1 MSAASDGKKH
11 GPTPASQFACQQAG
25 KNDGRSAG
33 KGGQQ
38 PQCPQRG
45 TDGVL
50 QEPRDPR
57 DQRRLIDISPGGMF
71 SARQVVELIAKVSV
85 VGSGKEVENDA
96 HQGDVHHDGRSRG
109 EGRGLPDCAYGAS

>member
-1 MSAASDGKKH
+1 MAQSAASEL
-11 GPTPASQFACQQAG
+11 TCQQAG
-25 KNDGRSAG
+25 KDDGRSAG
-33 KGGQQ
+33 KGRQQ
-38 PQCPQRG
+38 PKCPERS

-50 QEPRDPR
+50 QEPRDPA

-96 HQGDVHHDGRSRG
+96 HQGDVHHDGRSRC
-109 EGRGLPDCAYGAS
+109 EGRGLPDCAYDAS